1 MLNKLTID
9 NLFTA
14 IDAMDA
20 ATFTSFIVEDGS
32 FQFGNWPPVVGRSNI
47 EQAVEGFYASIK
59 SLNHRLIDV
68 VEFENNLVSRGEVT
82 YTRHND
88 TSVTLPFCNFFK
100 MEAGLVRTYQIYID
114 VSTLYAE

>member
-1 MLNKLTID
+1 MINKSTI
-9 NLFTA
+9 NELFTA

-20 ATFTSFIVEDGS
+20 VKFASFILEDGS

-47 EQAVEGFYASIK
+47 EQTVTGFYTSIK
-59 SLNHRLIDV
+59 SLKHHLIDV
-68 VEFENNLVSRGEVT
+68 VESGGNLVSRGEVT

-88 TSVTLPFCNFFK
+88 TSITLPFCNFFK
-100 MEAGLVRTYQIYID
+100 MEAGLVRNYQIYID